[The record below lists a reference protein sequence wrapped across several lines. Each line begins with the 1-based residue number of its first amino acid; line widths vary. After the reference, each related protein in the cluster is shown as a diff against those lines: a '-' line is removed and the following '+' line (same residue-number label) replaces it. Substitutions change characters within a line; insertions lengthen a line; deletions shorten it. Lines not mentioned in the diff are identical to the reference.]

1 MRRGTV
7 LGVAALGA
15 VLTGLALVAL
25 VEAQTV
31 VSVALTGKVTSQA
44 EGAMEGVLVSA
55 KREGSTVT
63 ITVVSDAQGQYSF
76 PKDRLDAGAHT
87 VTMRAVGYELPSPGS
102 ASVNVSAQ
110 QPAVLDLS
118 LVKTKNLSLQLT
130 SGEWLRTFPGT
141 DAQKQ
146 GFLECTGCHQ
156 LQKPAFSRY
165 NAQEMAMVL
174 QRMTTY
180 SNGSQ
185 PSNPQ
190 RVPGR
195 EIGSPAS
202 REIEMGKYVSGLNL
216 SAESEWEYPLKTN
229 PRPKGKGTQVIIT
242 EYDLP
247 RPNAMPHDVRL
258 DPKTGLIWYDDF
270 GAQWMG
276 KLDPKTGKTTEYQ
289 FPVVKPGYPL
299 GSLRLSLNPREGV
312 MYLGNMYQAQLVKF
326 DPAAETFTTYPRPN
340 FTDTEARVTMVDS
353 DHSYVDGHVWANV
366 VGHEKYAGSY
376 QVDLKTNTWT
386 RVTYPAGS
394 PPAGAYDFA
403 TDAKN
408 NMFGFALPLNS
419 SKIWRTDA
427 KTLRTTW
434 FDIPSGDG
442 GGRRGKID
450 AQGRVWFAQF
460 SANRLAMFDPQT
472 EKITQWEMPTPWT
485 NPYDAMYD
493 DKTYVWTSSMSN
505 DYIVRMNVKTGEFT
519 QYLFPRYTNV
529 RSVEVDKSAA
539 LSSLWVGNTHG
550 AKVLHIE
557 PLAP

>member
-1 MRRGTV
+1 MRRGTF
-7 LGVAALGA
+7 LGAAALGA
-15 VLTGLALVAL
+15 VLTSLAFVAL

-55 KREGSTVT
+55 KRESSTVT
-63 ITVVSDAQGQYSF
+63 ITVVSNAQGQYSF
-76 PKDRLDAGAHT
+76 PKDRLEPGKYT

-102 ASVNVSAQ
+102 VSVNVSAQ

-118 LVKTKNLSLQLT
+118 LAKTKNLSLQLT
-130 SGEWLRTFPGT
+130 SGEWLQSFPGT

-195 EIGSPAS
+195 EIGPPSP

-216 SAESEWEYPLKTN
+216 SAVSEWEYPLKTN
-229 PRPKGKGTQVIIT
+229 PRPKGTGTQVIIT

-247 RPNAMPHDVRL
+247 RPNAAPHDVRL
-258 DPKTGLIWYDDF
+258 DPKTGLVWYDDF
-270 GAQWMG
+270 AAQWIG
-276 KLDPKTGKTTEYQ
+276 KLDPKTGTTTEYQ

-299 GSLRLSLNPREGV
+299 GSLRLSLDSREDV
-312 MYLGNMYQAQLVKF
+312 MYVGNMFQAQFLKF
-326 DPAAETFTTYPRPN
+326 DPATEKFTTYPRPN
-340 FTDTEARVTMVDS
+340 FMDTEARVTMLDS
-353 DHSYVDGHVWANV
+353 DHAHVDGHVWANV
-366 VGHEKYAGSY
+366 VGAAKYAGSY

-386 RVTYPAGS
+386 KVTYAAGS
-394 PPAGAYDFA
+394 PPAAAYDFA
-403 TDAKN
+403 TDSKN
-408 NMFGFALPLNS
+408 NMFGFALPLAS

-427 KTLRTTW
+427 KTLHTTW
-434 FDIPSGDG
+434 IDIPSGDG
-442 GGRRGKID
+442 GGRRGKVD
-450 AQGRVWFAQF
+450 AQDRVWFAQF
-460 SANRLAMFDPQT
+460 SANRLAMFDPRT

-493 DKTYVWTSSMSN
+493 DKTYVWTASMSN
-505 DYIVRMNVKTGEFT
+505 DYVARMNVKTGEFT
-519 QYLFPRYTNV
+519 QYFLPRYTNI

-539 LSSLWVGNTHG
+539 LSSLWVGNAHG

-557 PLAP
+557 PLGP